1 MCTGN
6 GILERKTIEKWEWDF
21 NSSNRKAGIVGF
33 ELGFEKKKNNLLGN
47 GIRTPPSGPSVE
59 KQKQQMIKLRNLG
72 GAEKLFF
79 CHKMNKSAST
89 GGFSLLM
96 KLFIQVYENK

>member
-1 MCTGN
+1 MKEKQKNGMGFQFEQSTGWN
-6 GILERKTIEKWEWDF
+6 CGIW
-21 NSSNRKAGIVGF
+21 AGIWN
-33 ELGFEKKKNNLLGN
+33 EKKKQFAGKWDQD
-47 GIRTPPSGPSVE
+47 PPSGPSVE

-72 GAEKLFF
+72 GAEKFF
-79 CHKMNKSAST
+79 LCHKMNKSAST

>member
-1 MCTGN
+1 MGMGFQFEQSTGRN
-6 GILERKTIEKWEWDF
+6 CGIW
-21 NSSNRKAGIVGF
+21 AGIWK
-33 ELGFEKKKNNLLGN
+33 EKKQFAGK
-47 GIRTPPSGPSVE
+47 RDQDPPSGPSVE

-72 GAEKLFF
+72 GAEKFF
-79 CHKMNKSAST
+79 LCHKMNKSAST

>member
-21 NSSNRKAGIVGF
+21 NSSNRKAGIVEF
-33 ELGFEKKKNNLLGN
+33 ELGFEKEKNNLLGN
-47 GIRTPPSGPSVE
+47 GILCTGNGIHERKTIE
-59 KQKQQMIKLRNLG
+59 KWEWDFNSSNRI
-72 GAEKLFF
+72 
-79 CHKMNKSAST
+79 KMNKSAST